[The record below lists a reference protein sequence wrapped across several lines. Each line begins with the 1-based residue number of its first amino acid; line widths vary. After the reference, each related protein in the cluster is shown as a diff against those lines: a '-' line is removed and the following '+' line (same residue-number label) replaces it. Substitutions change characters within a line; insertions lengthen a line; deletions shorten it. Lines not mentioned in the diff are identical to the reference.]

1 MIITISGNAGSGKS
15 TVAKLVAKKLKMKH
29 FSTGD
34 FMRQIAKEKG
44 ITLLEL
50 SKLAEKD
57 KEIDKLLDRRQA
69 EFGKKENNFVI
80 DSRLGFHF
88 IPKSI
93 KIFLK
98 ASLDVRAQR
107 ILKDK
112 RGYKDIEKL
121 KQNIVKREGSEARR
135 YNEYYQIPD
144 YSDSIYYHL
153 VVDTDNL
160 DINGV
165 VDEIIN
171 FVESGRKLYK

>member
-1 MIITISGNAGSGKS
+1 MIITISGKAGSGKS

-34 FMRQIAKEKG
+34 FMREIAKEKG

-50 SKLAEKD
+50 SKFAEKD
-57 KEIDKLLDRRQA
+57 EEVDKLLDKRQT
-69 EFGKKENNFVI
+69 EFGKKEDNFVI

-112 RGYKDIEKL
+112 RGYNDVEKL
-121 KQNIVKREGSEARR
+121 KQEIIERENSENKRYSD
-135 YNEYYQIPD
+135 YYQILD

-160 DINGV
+160 DINDV
-165 VDEIIN
+165 VDEILN